1 MIVVGKQPATAE
13 DAMRY
18 LNTLVLA
25 GFVAGLAACSS
36 SVSSDPVIPAAVAGA
51 VEPMGAPQTADAAAM
66 KADPRLIVVHKSA
79 TCGCCHLW
87 VDHVQSSGFKVV
99 VRDVTDLVAIKERV
113 GVPLGMVSCHTAEV
127 GGYFLEGHVPAADIV
142 RLLEQRPSAKGL
154 TVPGMPAGSPG
165 MEVPSGEVQ
174 PYDVHLVAPDG
185 STTVFA
191 HHGGPADQ
199 PGSGRN

>member
-1 MIVVGKQPATAE
+1 
-13 DAMRY
+13 MRY
-18 LNTLVLA
+18 LGTLVLS
-25 GFVAGLAACSS
+25 GFVAGLAGCSS
-36 SVSSDPVIPAAVAGA
+36 SVSSEPVAPAVAGA
-51 VEPMGAPQTADAAAM
+51 VEPMGATGAADAVAM

-87 VDHVQSSGFKVV
+87 VEHVQSSGFKVV
-99 VRDVTDLVAIKERV
+99 VRDVTDLGAIKERV
-113 GVPLGMVSCHTAEV
+113 GVPPGMGSCHTAEV

-165 MEVPSGEVQ
+165 MEVPSGDVQ
-174 PYDVHLVAPDG
+174 PYDVHLVALDG
-185 STTVFA
+185 SATVFA
-191 HHGGPADQ
+191 HHGGTAGQ